1 MCGQRVSLAIDELR
15 CSQFLDSFSPS
26 GTGNETGQLAFALCA
41 ESWRGC
47 SSNAPAVLKPPLP
60 GLSLTAPRKGANGWE
75 ESTDVCLAFVGC
87 ASLSIPNRSSGLC
100 NPLGTMPINCG
111 CDRFGID
118 CKVEGFAFALLF
130 KQTPI
135 SVLGLLLRYWLHRAG
150 GSHWRSWSR
159 CLGPNSGSNWFLAVA
174 GRAELLDTEGFA

>member
-1 MCGQRVSLAIDELR
+1 MCGQRVSLGIDELR

-60 GLSLTAPRKGANGWE
+60 GLSLTAPRNGANGWKD
-75 ESTDVCLAFVGC
+75 STDVCLAFVGC

-100 NPLGTMPINCG
+100 NALGTMPMNCG
-111 CDRFGID
+111 CDRFIY
-118 CKVEGFAFALLF
+118 VQLTIVLL
-130 KQTPI
+130 
-135 SVLGLLLRYWLHRAG
+135 VRMRD
-150 GSHWRSWSR
+150 
-159 CLGPNSGSNWFLAVA
+159 VA
-174 GRAELLDTEGFA
+174 TF